1 MLIEARTQVAAQVAV
16 QVYQAKRYGQPRRN
30 SSQKLTKKLRM
41 VEEEGCTEESRG
53 KDAKEDQK
61 EWREE
66 IARTLSRRPTCDAN
80 SK

>member
-1 MLIEARTQVAAQVAV
+1 MGKL
-16 QVYQAKRYGQPRRN
+16 RRN
-30 SSQKLTKKLRM
+30 SLQKLTKKLRM
-41 VEEEGCTEESRG
+41 VEEKVAAEESRG

-80 SK
+80 SN